1 MKKNEKLNQKGIT
14 LVELLA
20 VLVLI
25 TLVTAIIWTTISIS
39 FKHTEV
45 ETTKLQL
52 QQEANLVITKLQ
64 AAHRKGEC
72 YNISISD
79 STITLNAC
87 KGTEVFLRHTSD
99 QFSYGPVMEKD
110 IEPKE
115 EDLKLPEFTVES
127 KKDHKKLKVP
137 TVISRYKN
145 ED

>member
-1 MKKNEKLNQKGIT
+1 MKIGKLNQRGLT

-25 TLVTAIIWTTISIS
+25 SLVTALIWTTISIS

-72 YNISISD
+72 YDISISD
-79 STITLNAC
+79 NNISVKAC
-87 KGTEVFLRHTSD
+87 EGTEVLLRHTSD
-99 QFSYGPVMEKD
+99 QFRYGPSLEEN

-115 EDLKLPEFTVES
+115 EDLKLPDFTIES
-127 KKDHKKLKVP
+127 IKDHKKLKVP
-137 TVISRYKN
+137 TIISRYKN
-145 ED
+145 EG